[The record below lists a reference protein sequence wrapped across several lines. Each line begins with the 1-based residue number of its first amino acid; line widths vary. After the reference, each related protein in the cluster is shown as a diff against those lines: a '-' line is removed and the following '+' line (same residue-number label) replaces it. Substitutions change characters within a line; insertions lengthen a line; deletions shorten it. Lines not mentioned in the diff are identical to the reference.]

1 LSGISQFTATGAFF
15 MRITSFFV
23 SIFFVNMALVAYAP
37 EADANSVIKGKKGK
51 CEVTANN
58 KKYVLS
64 GCGSVVK
71 TTKNEAVGF
80 CFPRIEYICT
90 WKLK

>member
-1 LSGISQFTATGAFF
+1 
-15 MRITSFFV
+15 
-23 SIFFVNMALVAYAP
+23 MALVAYAP
-37 EADANSVIKGKKGK
+37 EADANSVVRGKNGK

-71 TTKNEAVGF
+71 TTKNEAIGF